1 MWEHRLRCS
10 GRRRLRLER
19 DLVCILRIPFSY
31 LPAQHLTTPPSDNQ
45 DKVETYLAFGASRF
59 EASLPIAREA
69 LRLALTPT
77 INQMRSVFLTLPDS
91 ALIRPRA

>member
-1 MWEHRLRCS
+1 M
-10 GRRRLRLER
+10 
-19 DLVCILRIPFSY
+19 CILRIPFSY
-31 LPAQHLTTPPSDNQ
+31 LPAHHLTTPPSDNQ